1 MVHYSFP
8 SGKIVN
14 FAGWLLPVR
23 YREAIASSHQHT
35 RTFASLFDVGHML
48 QTNVTGKDAT
58 ELLES
63 LTTSDL
69 RNLDQGR
76 ATLTVFTNQNGG
88 ILDDL
93 IINKD
98 RKDRYF
104 VVSNAAR
111 RNEDSKLLLEKKV
124 IIFLSLSAFN
134 FKITQRSFYPRDI
147 FLILSKDLNF

>member
-1 MVHYSFP
+1 
-8 SGKIVN
+8 
-14 FAGWLLPVR
+14 
-23 YREAIASSHQHT
+23 
-35 RTFASLFDVGHML
+35 ML

-147 FLILSKDLNF
+147 FLILSKDLNFWEYLKKRF